1 MVICHS
7 TWKVDVTFFS
17 ELTLFYMCMW
27 PALLS
32 VSDKRGLVEFAK
44 RISDL
49 GVELLGSG
57 GTAAAVTNAGI
68 KIR

>member
-1 MVICHS
+1 VSH
-7 TWKVDVTFFS
+7 FS
-17 ELTLFYMCMW
+17 YVNNDILHVFVWL
-27 PALLS
+27 ALLS

-57 GTAAAVTNAGI
+57 GTAATVRNAGI

>member
-1 MVICHS
+1 
-7 TWKVDVTFFS
+7 
-17 ELTLFYMCMW
+17 MCMW

>member
-1 MVICHS
+1 MSH
-7 TWKVDVTFFS
+7 FS
-17 ELTLFYMCMW
+17 YVNNDILHVFVWL
-27 PALLS
+27 ALLS

-57 GTAAAVTNAGI
+57 GTAATVRNAGI

>member
-1 MVICHS
+1 LH
-7 TWKVDVTFFS
+7 VTCC
-17 ELTLFYMCMW
+17 LLINVVTVHLFVW

-44 RISDL
+44 RMTDL
-49 GVELLGSG
+49 GLELLGSG
-57 GTAAAVTNAGI
+57 GTAAAVRNAGI

>member
-1 MVICHS
+1 MFLH
-7 TWKVDVTFFS
+7 
-17 ELTLFYMCMW
+17 L
-27 PALLS
+27 ALLS

-49 GVELLGSG
+49 GVQLLASG
-57 GTAAAVTNAGI
+57 GTAAAVRNAGI